1 MIILHSRHSAES
13 KAFVAKFAE
22 DNTVIDWYDNP
33 EGQLQYLL
41 SGQPQPSGFPFVV
54 HQGRGFL
61 HPESPQ
67 WVEDEVAG
75 KHLTE
80 QQQLDALTLV
90 PKLTIRRALRA
101 MGQEAELDM
110 ILQVPEFRK
119 DWDDAAEIDL
129 SEDMVKDALKQMS
142 IDLDDV
148 KRKILGLGE

>member
-22 DNTVIDWYDNP
+22 GNTIISWYDNP
-33 EGQLQYLL
+33 DGQLQYLL

-54 HQGRGFL
+54 HQGRGFAN
-61 HPESPQ
+61 PESPQ

-80 QQQLDALTLV
+80 QQKLDALTLV

-110 ILQVPEFRK
+110 ILQVPEFKK

-129 SEDMVKDALKQMS
+129 SEDMVKDALAQMS
-142 IDLDDV
+142 IAVDLV
-148 KRKILGLGE
+148 KRLILGL